1 MMSSTLVETVSIN
14 YDDFN
19 ESFLTCGTCLCTY
32 DGQERSPKLL
42 PCSHTVCRNCLER
55 IIAAQTLDTGSFRCP
70 ICRETIHIPQGG
82 VVSFPPSFIVNQL
95 LDLMAQQRRDVIPKC
110 SVHSTQE
117 LLFCETCDLV
127 FCLQCVNGSHIER
140 GASEHTVIPFAI
152 AIKRMSEILLYKA
165 HLCIKNLNSAYEAV
179 SDELRQLEL
188 SVDKAFDS
196 INRSFQDVIAVIERR
211 RHDCLQWVR
220 KVREEKKTILRE
232 QLDLIQAEKE
242 KVQLECDGLQYQ
254 VEVRNIT
261 KKISDLNEK
270 LDTTSTLSEP
280 RENSFVRYDY
290 KHNDALR
297 EVAKAISNFGAVKVS
312 TTFPALTTAE
322 VKKAVAHLRASVR
335 IHTVDYHGNPRSS
348 GGDPISVEIRNEKGE
363 LVESKVKDNDDGSYE
378 VLYLPTKPGKL
389 KIAISIFNRSIK
401 DSPFVVNVSEHIEP
415 IWRFGCRGN
424 TSDHFNQPTRI
435 ASGPE
440 DTIYILD
447 TGNCRIKVLGKDGSV
462 MQHLGPTGV
471 EYQSATGLCVLSNGH
486 LAVVNWRTKFVSIL
500 DPTDGSLVKQYTTPA
515 FVEPIDIAVNSR
527 SEIIVAD
534 SGARKI
540 FKFDPAGHLVVTFGS
555 HGDKD
560 GQFQVISALC
570 VGKNDEILVA
580 DHRIQVFNK
589 DGKYLRKV
597 VDSGEGSYGGI
608 TVDSA
613 GNILATKTEKA
624 HKGDKSLAGSLQEGK
639 GCGGG
644 ARSFVHVFHPSGKL
658 LYSIDSSTDRL
669 KRPSGLTVISDYRIV
684 VTDLGSS
691 CIKKYYYK

>member
-1 MMSSTLVETVSIN
+1 MSSTLVETVSIN

-19 ESFLTCGTCLCTY
+19 DSFLTCGTCLCTY

-55 IIAAQTLDTGSFRCP
+55 IIASQTLDTGSFRCP
-70 ICRETIHIPQGG
+70 ICRETIHTPQGG
-82 VVSFPPSFIVNQL
+82 VVAFPPSFIVNQL

-110 SVHSTQE
+110 SVHNTQE
-117 LLFCETCDLV
+117 LLFCETCDQV
-127 FCLQCVNGSHIER
+127 FCLQCVEGSHIER

-165 HLCIKNLNSAYEAV
+165 HLCIKNLNSAYEVV

-188 SVDKAFDS
+188 SVDKALDS

-220 KVREEKKTILRE
+220 KIREEKKTILRE
-232 QLDLIQAEKE
+232 QLELIQAEKE

-280 RENSFVRYDY
+280 RENSFLRYEY

-297 EVAKAISNFGAVKVS
+297 EVAKAISNFGAIRVS

-322 VKKAVAHLRASVR
+322 VKRAVAHLRALVK

-348 GGDPISVEIRNEKGE
+348 GGDPVTVEIRNEKGE

-378 VLYLPTKPGKL
+378 VLYLPSKPGKL
-389 KIAISIFNRSIK
+389 KMSVSIFNRPIK
-401 DSPFVVNVSEHIEP
+401 DSPFVIDVSEHIEP
-415 IWRFGCRGN
+415 VWRFGCRG
-424 TSDHFNQPTRI
+424 TAIEHFNQPTRI
-435 ASGPE
+435 ASGP
-440 DTIYILD
+440 DDVIYILD
-447 TGNCRIKVLGKDGSV
+447 TGNSRIKVLGKDGSV
-462 MQHLGPTGV
+462 LRHLGPTGV
-471 EYQSATGLCVLSNGH
+471 EYQSATGLCSISSGH

-500 DPTDGSLVKQYTTPA
+500 DPVDGSLVKQYTTPA
-515 FVEPIDIAVNSR
+515 FIEPIDIAANSR

-540 FKFDPAGHLVVTFGS
+540 FKFDQAGNLILTFGS

-560 GQFQVISALC
+560 GQFKVISALC
-570 VGKNDEILVA
+570 IGKNDEILVA
-580 DHRIQVFNK
+580 DHRIQIFNK

-597 VDSGEGSYGGI
+597 VDSGQGSYGGI
-608 TVDSA
+608 TVDNA
-613 GNILATKTEKA
+613 GNILATKIEKS
-624 HKGDKSLAGSLQEGK
+624 HKGERGGSSGGASQK
-639 GCGGG
+639 VKGGG
-644 ARSFVHVFHPSGKL
+644 RSFVHVFHPSGKL

-684 VTDLGSS
+684 VTDLGNC
-691 CIKKYYYK
+691 CIKKYFYK